1 MLVIC
6 VLIYVG
12 NGQSL
17 VNLQPQS
24 LVSFINMTEVKV
36 KLSPIG
42 FKPSTGTLH
51 GKIILSDPFSACSDI

>member
-1 MLVIC
+1 
-6 VLIYVG
+6 
-12 NGQSL
+12 
-17 VNLQPQS
+17 
-24 LVSFINMTEVKV
+24 MTEVKV